1 MMDELIY
8 KLGCFRETNNIKNQP
23 DVNTVET
30 LREID
35 RNIMLWSDTV
45 HYQDN
50 PIIVDHCHGEIITDL
65 QGNNYIDTQM
75 WHSSCN
81 FGYRNMEIEKGL
93 RHQLDQLPQVSGDF
107 LHAEKLLLA
116 KEVENAIFE
125 RTGLHGRISF
135 NVGGTLVVEDALK
148 IVRHHTGKSKV
159 AAFMGA
165 YHGRSLTVSGLSS
178 SHRYRQPFG
187 EFPYRAE
194 QFAFPD
200 PADCY
205 YELPEDQSQSDYYAR
220 MITKRFE
227 NDFYG
232 LATDED
238 QELGAFFLELCQ
250 GRGYTIPP
258 LDFYQKFVPQLQQR
272 GMLMVD
278 DEIQIGMFRTG
289 KLFAFEHFNIKP
301 DIITLSKSFSNGLSP
316 VSLVWARSDLVSP
329 DKFGPG
335 HAHSNFANHSLGTA
349 AALATWKYML
359 SQNYET
365 TIPQKGNYYLIRLQ
379 ELKNKYWFIGSVD
392 GLGLLLNMVFQHP
405 DGRPLK
411 GLGKVAVTLAQDND
425 YFYQGRPYR
434 LILNAGG
441 LSCEGLKLAPYLD
454 ISYAEIDR
462 TVALLDQVLMKL
474 ATYLQTRGGD
484 A

>member
-1 MMDELIY
+1 MDEVIY
-8 KLGCFRETNNIKNQP
+8 KTDLICETNNINQQR
-23 DVNTVET
+23 DVNTIQT

-35 RNIMLWSDTV
+35 RNIMSWSDTV

-50 PIIVDHCHGEIITDL
+50 PIIANYCQGEIITDL

-81 FGYRNMEIEKGL
+81 FGYRNMQIENAV

-107 LHAEKLLLA
+107 LHVDKLLLA
-116 KEVENAIFE
+116 KEVEEAIFE
-125 RTGLHGRISF
+125 RTGQHGRISF

-148 IVRHHTGKSKV
+148 IVRRHTGKSKV
-159 AAFMGA
+159 GAFMGA

-187 EFPYRAE
+187 EFPQKAE
-194 QFAFPD
+194 QFAFPN

-205 YELPEDQSQSDYYAR
+205 YELPQGQSQSDYYAR

-232 LATDED
+232 IATDED
-238 QELGAFFLELCQ
+238 QELGGFFLELCQ

-289 KLFAFEHFNIKP
+289 KLFAFEHFNIQP

-316 VSLVWARSDLVSP
+316 LSMVWAKGDLAAP
-329 DKFGPG
+329 DNFGPG

-359 SQNYET
+359 SQNYEI
-365 TIPQKGNYYLIRLQ
+365 TIPQKGGYYLSRLK

-392 GLGLLLNMVFQHP
+392 GLGLLLNLVFKHP

-411 GLGKVAVTLAQDND
+411 GLGKLAVTIGQDND
-425 YFYQGRPYR
+425 FFYQGRPYR

-441 LSCEGLKLAPYLD
+441 FSCEGLKLAPYLD
-454 ISYAEIDR
+454 ISYAEIHR
-462 TVALLDQVLMKL
+462 TIALLDQVVLRL
-474 ATYLQTRGGD
+474 AHHLQTQGVD